1 MDANASIIIHALKLR
16 LHWSAGLGL
25 LQRGDRARD
34 WREFSVLKAS
44 GETGAAAVTWRQYK
58 KRKLFF
64 QTQSLICSLSPRF
77 LSMHCCYRF
86 REGWEKNA
94 SCVSIKGALGFK
106 YRWASGGRSVKKLLQ
121 VFFERNRI
129 ASVSPV
135 RASTCIWGFFFST
148 LRRGGKHEK
157 RIGCIAAAD

>member
-86 REGWEKNA
+86 REGEKKTHHACRSKVRWVLNTA
-94 SCVSIKGALGFK
+94 ELRGALGKEIAAGVFSNETELHQWAPFEH
-106 YRWASGGRSVKKLLQ
+106 RNASG
-121 VFFERNRI
+121 VFSSLR
-129 ASVSPV
+129 
-135 RASTCIWGFFFST
+135 WGGEGNTKSG
-148 LRRGGKHEK
+148 L
-157 RIGCIAAAD
+157 DV